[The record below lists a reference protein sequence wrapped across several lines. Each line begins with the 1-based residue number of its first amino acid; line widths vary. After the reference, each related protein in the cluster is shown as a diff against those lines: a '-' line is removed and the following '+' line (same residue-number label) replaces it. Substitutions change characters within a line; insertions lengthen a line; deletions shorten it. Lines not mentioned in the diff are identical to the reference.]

1 MFNNIT
7 FEYPYILLLI
17 LLFLF
22 CSIFCKAKSPS
33 YLIPHLHIFQKSNKK
48 INIFLSILKYSII
61 TLSILA
67 LASPIKILDNKLIKN
82 DGINIMLNLDA
93 SGSMKYRDL
102 DKADRSKNRFD
113 VVKEIVKDFI
123 NKRNADNIGLLVF
136 GDAALLASPLS
147 FDKNAQKEIINY
159 LEVEMAGSKTAL
171 YDSLASSINILK
183 EKEAKSNVIIL
194 LSDGEDT
201 ASKIPKEVILR
212 LLEKYKIKVYTIGIG
227 ASNKVILS
235 QIAKQSNGKSYTA
248 YSKNDLR
255 IIYEDINN
263 LERSKIEQNR
273 IILKDYLFFYPLFLA
288 IILLIIYIYIKNKE

>member
-1 MFNNIT
+1 MFDNIT
-7 FEYPYILLLI
+7 LEYPYILLLI
-17 LLFLF
+17 FIF
-22 CSIFCKAKSPS
+22 VICSIFCKAKSPS
-33 YLIPHLHIFQKSNKK
+33 YLIPHLHIFQESNKK
-48 INIFLSILKYSII
+48 TNIFLNILKYSII
-61 TLSILA
+61 ILSITA
-67 LASPIKILDNKLIKN
+67 LASPIKILDNKLLKN

-102 DKADRSKNRFD
+102 DSSDRSKNRFD

-136 GDAALLASPLS
+136 GDAVLLASPLS

-183 EKEAKSNVIIL
+183 KKEAKSNIIIL

-212 LLEKYKIKVYTIGIG
+212 LLSKYNIKVYTIGIG
-227 ASNKVILS
+227 SSNKVILS
-235 QIAKQSNGKSYTA
+235 QIAKQSNAKAYTA
-248 YSKNDLR
+248 YSKEDLK

-263 LERSKIEQNR
+263 LEKSKIEQNR

-288 IILLIIYIYIKNKE
+288 IILQIIYIYIKNKE